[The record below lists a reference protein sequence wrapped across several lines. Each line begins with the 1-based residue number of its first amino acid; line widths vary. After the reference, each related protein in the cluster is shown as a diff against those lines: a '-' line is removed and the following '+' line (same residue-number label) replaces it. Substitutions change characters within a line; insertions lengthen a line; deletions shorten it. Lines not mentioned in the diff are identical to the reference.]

1 MRGGKSL
8 LVMLGVAAALGAYI
22 YFVEMKRDPAGTAEK
37 KDKVF
42 TVEAGKIEELE
53 IRAASGEATTLK
65 KQGDNWQI
73 VSPAG
78 LDVDPTEVTS
88 VVASL
93 ETLELQSTL
102 AENPSSV
109 AQYELEPPRLSVGF
123 RAAGDPG
130 MRRLL
135 IGKKTPTGGDLYARV
150 EGQPKVFLISAYLE
164 ESLNKTPFSFR
175 DKTVLKID
183 RVGVDMLALEGQ
195 GSPALA
201 FQRKD
206 SEWRLTKPMDA
217 RADFSAV
224 DNIVGKVAQA
234 KMKAL
239 EPAPADAKELTPAE
253 LKKYGLDK
261 PQATATLGVGS
272 TRATLALGGKKDDT
286 SIYARD
292 LARPL
297 VFTVE
302 ASLLEDFKHK
312 PADLRKKDLFDFR
325 SFTAVGLDLTMG
337 KDSATFAK
345 VTEAPEKPK
354 DDKDKDKDKD
364 KEKEKDKEKDKAKGD
379 EPVIPVEKWKLTKP
393 TTKDVDQPKVTD
405 LLTTISNL
413 RADSFADKPV
423 TGGEELVVVARFGD
437 PAKPQTERITF
448 RRSGGTVHAF
458 VAGEPGAA
466 IVSTSDFDKAVALFK
481 ELAGIK

>member
-1 MRGGKSL
+1 MRGGKSFL
-8 LVMLGVAAALGAYI
+8 ILLGVALALGGYI
-22 YFVEMKRDPAGTAEK
+22 YFIELGRDPSGTPEK

-42 TVEAGKIEELE
+42 AIESGKLEELE
-53 IRAASGEATTLK
+53 IRAASGETTSLK

-78 LDVDPTEVTS
+78 IDLDPSEVSS
-88 VVASL
+88 VVSTL
-93 ETLELQSTL
+93 ETLENQRTL
-102 AENPSSV
+102 EENPSSV
-109 AQYELEPPRLSVGF
+109 AEFGLEPARIAVGF
-123 RAAGDPG
+123 RAAGDSG

-135 IGKKTPTGGDLYARV
+135 VGKKTPTGGDLYARV
-150 EGQPKVFLISAYLE
+150 EGQPKVFLVSAYLE
-164 ESLNKTPFSFR
+164 DSLNKTPFNLR

-183 RVGVDMLALEGQ
+183 RVGVDMLGLESQ
-195 GSPALA
+195 GSPAMT

-206 SEWRLTKPMDA
+206 SEWRFTRPIDA

-239 EPAPADAKELTPAE
+239 EPPPAGPEYTPAD
-253 LKKYGLDK
+253 LKKFGLDK

-272 TRATLALGGKKDDT
+272 TRATLVLGGKKDDT
-286 SIYARD
+286 TIYARD
-292 LARPL
+292 LSRPT

-312 PADLRKKDLFDFR
+312 SADLRKKDVFDFR

-345 VTEAPEKPK
+345 VKEEPEKPK
-354 DDKDKDKDKD
+354 DEKG
-364 KEKEKDKEKDKAKGD
+364 KEKEKDKAKAD
-379 EPVIPVEKWKLTKP
+379 EPPPAPVEKWKLTKP
-393 TTKDVDQPKVTD
+393 SAKDVDQSKVTD
-405 LLTTISNL
+405 LLTTVSNL
-413 RADSFADKPV
+413 RADTFADKAA

-437 PAKPQTERITF
+437 PAKPQTERVVF
-448 RRSGGTVHAF
+448 RKSGGTVHAIL
-458 VAGEPGAA
+458 AGEPGAA
-466 IVSTSDFDKAVALFK
+466 VVSTSDFDKVVALFK
-481 ELAGIK
+481 ELAGTK

>member
-8 LVMLGVAAALGAYI
+8 IVMLGVAAALGAYI
-22 YFVEMKRDPAGTAEK
+22 YFVELKRDPSDTAEK

-42 TVEAGKIEELE
+42 TVESGKIEELE
-53 IRAASGEATTLK
+53 IRAASGETTTLK

-88 VVASL
+88 VTSAL
-93 ETLELQSTL
+93 ETLEMQTTL
-102 AENPSSV
+102 ADNPTSV
-109 AQYELEPPRLSVGF
+109 AQYGLEPVRLSVGF
-123 RAAGDPG
+123 RAAGDAA
-130 MRRLL
+130 MRRLQ

-150 EGQPKVFLISAYLE
+150 EGQTKVFLISAYLE
-164 ESLNKTPFSFR
+164 DSLNKTPFNLR
-175 DKTVLKID
+175 DKTVMKID
-183 RVGVDMLALEGQ
+183 RVGVDMVALEGQ

-206 SEWRLTKPMDA
+206 SEWRLTKPIDA

-239 EPAPADAKELTPAE
+239 EPTAADAKELTPAE
-253 LKKYGLDK
+253 LKKFGLDK

-272 TRATLALGGKKDDT
+272 TRATLALGNKKDET

-312 PADLRKKDLFDFR
+312 AADLRKKDLFEFR

-345 VTEAPEKPK
+345 VKEAPEKPK
-354 DDKDKDKDKD
+354 DDKDKDKDK
-364 KEKEKDKEKDKAKGD
+364 EKDKDKAKAD
-379 EPVIPVEKWKLTKP
+379 ESVVPVEKWKLTKP
-393 TTKDVDQPKVTD
+393 TTKDVDQPKVAD

-413 RADSFADKPV
+413 RADTFADKAA

-437 PAKPQTERITF
+437 AAKPQTERIIF
-448 RRSGGTVHAF
+448 RKSGGTVHAI

-466 IVSTSDFDKAVALFK
+466 VVSTSDFDKAVALFK

>member
-8 LVMLGVAAALGAYI
+8 LVLLGAAVALGAYI
-22 YFVEMKRDPAGTAEK
+22 YFIELGRDPSGTPEQ

-42 TVEAGKIEELE
+42 ALESGKIEELE
-53 IRAASGEATTLK
+53 IRAASGETTTLK
-65 KQGDNWQI
+65 KQGDTWQI

-78 LDVDPTEVTS
+78 LDVDASEVST
-88 VVASL
+88 VVSTL
-93 ETLELQSTL
+93 ETLEEQSTV
-102 AENPSSV
+102 AEKPTSV
-109 AQYELEPPRLSVGF
+109 EQYQLEPARFSIGF
-123 RAAGDPG
+123 RAAGDPA
-130 MRRLL
+130 MRRLQ

-150 EGQPKVFLISAYLE
+150 EGQPEVFLISAYLE
-164 ESLNKTPFSFR
+164 DSLDKTPFELR
-175 DKTVLKID
+175 DKTVLKVD
-183 RVGVDMLALEGQ
+183 RVGVDMLALESQ
-195 GSPALA
+195 GAPALA

-206 SEWRLTKPMDA
+206 SEWRLTKPIDA

-234 KMKAL
+234 NMKSL
-239 EPAPADAKELTPAE
+239 EPTPAEMKELTPAE
-253 LKKYGLDK
+253 LRKYGLEK

-272 TRATLALGGKKDDT
+272 TRATLALGNKKDDT

-292 LARPL
+292 LSRPL

-312 PADLRKKDLFDFR
+312 TADLRKKDLFDFR

-345 VTEAPEKPK
+345 VKEEPEKPK
-354 DDKDKDKDKD
+354 DEGKD
-364 KEKEKDKEKDKAKGD
+364 KEKAKAD
-379 EPVIPVEKWKLTKP
+379 ETPVPVEKWKLTRP
-393 TTKDVDQPKVTD
+393 TPKDVDQTKMTD

-413 RADSFADKPV
+413 RADTFADKPV

-437 PAKPQTERITF
+437 AAKPQTERVVF
-448 RRSGGTVHAF
+448 RKSGGTAHAI
-458 VAGEPGAA
+458 VPGEPGAA
-466 IVSTSDFDKAVALFK
+466 VVSTSDFDKAVALFK

>member
-1 MRGGKSL
+1 MRGGKSFL
-8 LVMLGVAAALGAYI
+8 ILLGVALALGGYI
-22 YFVEMKRDPAGTAEK
+22 YFIELGRDPSGTPEK

-42 TVEAGKIEELE
+42 AIESGKLEELE
-53 IRAASGEATTLK
+53 IRAASGETTSLK

-78 LDVDPTEVTS
+78 IDLDPSEVSS
-88 VVASL
+88 VVSTL
-93 ETLELQSTL
+93 ETLENQRTL
-102 AENPSSV
+102 EENPSSV
-109 AQYELEPPRLSVGF
+109 AEFGLEPARIAVGF
-123 RAAGDPG
+123 RAAGDSG

-135 IGKKTPTGGDLYARV
+135 VGKKTPTGGDLYARV
-150 EGQPKVFLISAYLE
+150 EGQPKVFLVSAYLE
-164 ESLNKTPFSFR
+164 DSLNKTPFNLR

-183 RVGVDMLALEGQ
+183 RVGVDMLGLESQ
-195 GSPALA
+195 GSPALT

-206 SEWRLTKPMDA
+206 SEWRFTRPIDA

-239 EPAPADAKELTPAE
+239 EPPPAGPEYTPAD
-253 LKKYGLDK
+253 LKKFGLDK

-272 TRATLALGGKKDDT
+272 TRATLVLGGKKDDT
-286 SIYARD
+286 TIYARD
-292 LARPL
+292 LSRPT

-312 PADLRKKDLFDFR
+312 SADLRKKDVFDFR

-345 VTEAPEKPK
+345 VKEEPEKPK
-354 DDKDKDKDKD
+354 DEKG
-364 KEKEKDKEKDKAKGD
+364 KEKEKDKAKAD
-379 EPVIPVEKWKLTKP
+379 EPPPAPVEKWKLTKP
-393 TTKDVDQPKVTD
+393 SAKDVDQSKVTD
-405 LLTTISNL
+405 LLTTVSNL
-413 RADSFADKPV
+413 RADTFADKAA

-437 PAKPQTERITF
+437 PAKPQTERVVF
-448 RRSGGTVHAF
+448 RKSGGTVHAIL
-458 VAGEPGAA
+458 AGEPGAA
-466 IVSTSDFDKAVALFK
+466 VVSTSDFDKVVALFK
-481 ELAGIK
+481 ELAGTK

>member
-1 MRGGKSL
+1 MRGGKSFLIL
-8 LVMLGVAAALGAYI
+8 LGLALALGGYI
-22 YFVEMKRDPAGTAEK
+22 YFIELNRDPSGTPEK

-42 TVEAGKIEELE
+42 ALESGKIEELE
-53 IRAASGEATTLK
+53 IRAASGETTSLK
-65 KQGDNWQI
+65 KQGDTWQV

-78 LDVDPTEVTS
+78 IDVDPSEVS
-88 VVASL
+88 GVVSTL
-93 ETLELQSTL
+93 ETLEAQRTL
-102 AENPSSV
+102 EENPSSV
-109 AQYELEPPRLSVGF
+109 SEYGLEPARLAVAF
-123 RAAGDPG
+123 RAAGDAA

-135 IGKKTPTGGDLYARV
+135 LGKKTPTGGDIYARV

-164 ESLNKTPFSFR
+164 DSLNKTPFNLR

-183 RVGVDMLALEGQ
+183 RVGVDMLGLESQ
-195 GSPALA
+195 GSPAMTL
-201 FQRKD
+201 QRKE
-206 SEWRLTKPMDA
+206 SEWRFTKPIDS

-239 EPAPADAKELTPAE
+239 EPPPAGKEYTPAD
-253 LKKYGLDK
+253 LKKFGLDK

-286 SIYARD
+286 TIYARD
-292 LARPL
+292 LSRPV

-302 ASLLEDFKHK
+302 SSLLEDFKRK
-312 PADLRKKDLFDFR
+312 PADLRKKDVFDFR

-345 VTEAPEKPK
+345 VKEEPEKPK
-354 DDKDKDKDKD
+354 DDKDK
-364 KEKEKDKEKDKAKGD
+364 EKDKAKSTD
-379 EPVIPVEKWKLTKP
+379 PPPPPVEKWKLTKP
-393 TTKDVDQPKVTD
+393 STKDVDQSKVTD

-413 RADSFADKPV
+413 RADTFADKAA

-437 PAKPQTERITF
+437 AAKPQTEKVIF
-448 RRSGGTVHAF
+448 RKSGGTVHAI

-466 IVSTSDFDKAVALFK
+466 VVSTSDFDKAVALFK
-481 ELAGIK
+481 ELAGTK

>member
-22 YFVEMKRDPAGTAEK
+22 YFVELKRDPSGTAEK

-42 TVEAGKIEELE
+42 TVESNKIEELE
-53 IRAASGEATTLK
+53 IRAASGETTTLK

-88 VVASL
+88 LVSTL
-93 ETLELQSTL
+93 ETLENQNTL
-102 AENPSSV
+102 AENPTSV
-109 AQYELEPPRLSVGF
+109 AQYQLEPPRLSVGF
-123 RAAGDPG
+123 RAAGDAA
-130 MRRLL
+130 MRRLQ

-164 ESLNKTPFSFR
+164 DSLNKTPFNLR

-183 RVGVDMLALEGQ
+183 RVGVDMLALESQ

-206 SEWRLTKPMDA
+206 SDWRLTRPMDA

-224 DNIVGKVAQA
+224 DNIVGKVSQA

-239 EPAPADAKELTPAE
+239 EPTPADMKELTPAE
-253 LKKYGLDK
+253 LKKFGLDK
-261 PQATATLGVGS
+261 PQATATLGAGS
-272 TRATLALGGKKDDT
+272 ARATIALGNKKDDT

-337 KDSATFAK
+337 KDSATFTK
-345 VTEAPEKPK
+345 VKEEPEKPK
-354 DDKDKDKDKD
+354 DEKGKEKDKDKA
-364 KEKEKDKEKDKAKGD
+364 KAD
-379 EPVIPVEKWKLTKP
+379 ETPVPVEKWKLTKP

-413 RADSFADKPV
+413 RADTFADKAA
-423 TGGEELVVVARFGD
+423 TGGEELVVVARFGS
-437 PAKPQTERITF
+437 PTTQTERIVF
-448 RRSGGTVHAF
+448 RKSGGTVHAI

-466 IVSTSDFDKAVALFK
+466 VVSTSDFDKAVALFK

>member
-1 MRGGKSL
+1 MRGGKSFL
-8 LVMLGVAAALGAYI
+8 ILLGVALALGGYI
-22 YFVEMKRDPAGTAEK
+22 YFVELKSDPSGTPEK

-42 TVEAGKIEELE
+42 AIESGKIEELE
-53 IRAASGEATTLK
+53 IRAASGETTALK

-73 VSPAG
+73 VAPAG
-78 LDVDPTEVTS
+78 LDLDPSEVS
-88 VVASL
+88 GVVSTL
-93 ETLELQSTL
+93 ETLESQRTL
-102 AENPSSV
+102 EENPSSV
-109 AQYELEPPRLSVGF
+109 AEFGLEPARLAVGF
-123 RAAGDPG
+123 RAAGDSA

-135 IGKKTPTGGDLYARV
+135 LGKKTPTGGDIYARV

-164 ESLNKTPFSFR
+164 DSLNKTPFNLR

-183 RVGVDMLALEGQ
+183 RVGVDMLGLESQ
-195 GSPALA
+195 GAPALT

-206 SEWRLTKPMDA
+206 SEWRFTKPIDA

-234 KMKAL
+234 KMKAI
-239 EPAPADAKELTPAE
+239 EPPPAGKEFTPAD
-253 LKKYGLDK
+253 LKKFGLDK

-286 SIYARD
+286 TIYARD
-292 LARPL
+292 VTRPV

-302 ASLLEDFKHK
+302 SSLLEDFKHK
-312 PADLRKKDLFDFR
+312 AADLRKKDVFDFR

-345 VTEAPEKPK
+345 VKEEPEKPK
-354 DDKDKDKDKD
+354 DEKGKE
-364 KEKEKDKEKDKAKGD
+364 KEKEKDKAKAD
-379 EPVIPVEKWKLTKP
+379 DPPPAPVDKWKLTKP
-393 TTKDVDQPKVTD
+393 STKDVDQSKVTD

-413 RADSFADKPV
+413 RADTFADKAA

-437 PAKPQTERITF
+437 PAKPQTERVIF
-448 RRSGGTVHAF
+448 RKSGGTVHAI

-466 IVSTSDFDKAVALFK
+466 VVSTSDFDKAVALFK
-481 ELAGIK
+481 ELAGTK

>member
-22 YFVEMKRDPAGTAEK
+22 YFVELKRDPSASGEK

-42 TVEAGKIEELE
+42 TVESGKIEELE
-53 IRAASGEATTLK
+53 IRAASGETTTLR

-78 LDVDPTEVTS
+78 LDADPTEVMG
-88 VVASL
+88 VVSTL
-93 ETLELQSTL
+93 ETLENQNTL
-102 AENPSSV
+102 AENPASV
-109 AQYELEPPRLSVGF
+109 AQYGLEPVRLSVGF
-123 RAAGDPG
+123 RAAGDAA
-130 MRRLL
+130 MRRLQ
-135 IGKKTPTGGDLYARV
+135 IGKKTPTGGDLYARI

-164 ESLNKTPFSFR
+164 DSLDKTPFELR

-183 RVGVDMLALEGQ
+183 RVGVDMLALESQGQ
-195 GSPALA
+195 PALS

-206 SEWRLTKPMDA
+206 SDWRVTKPIEA

-234 KMKAL
+234 KMKSI
-239 EPAPADAKELTPAE
+239 EPTPADMKELTPAE

-261 PQATATLGVGS
+261 PQATATLGAGS
-272 TRATLALGGKKDDT
+272 ARASIALGNKKDDT

-292 LARPL
+292 LSRPL
-297 VFTVE
+297 IFTVE

-312 PADLRKKDLFDFR
+312 AADLRKKDLFDFR

-345 VTEAPEKPK
+345 VSEVPEKPK
-354 DDKDKDKDKD
+354 DEKGKDAEKDKDKA
-364 KEKEKDKEKDKAKGD
+364 KAD
-379 EPVIPVEKWKLTKP
+379 ETPVPVEKWKLTKP

-413 RADSFADKPV
+413 RADTFADKAA

-437 PAKPQTERITF
+437 AAKPQTERIVF
-448 RRSGGTVHAF
+448 RKSGGTVHAI

-466 IVSTSDFDKAVALFK
+466 VVSTSDFDKAVALFK